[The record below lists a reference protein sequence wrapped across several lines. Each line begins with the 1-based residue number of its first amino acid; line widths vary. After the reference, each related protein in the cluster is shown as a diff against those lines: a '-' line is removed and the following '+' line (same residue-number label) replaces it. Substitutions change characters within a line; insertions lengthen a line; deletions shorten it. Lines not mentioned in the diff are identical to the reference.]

1 MLAMLWDLYLSLR
14 VNNAIRDAPENY
26 ISCIKEYENE
36 MIKWTSDV
44 LRSRYICI
52 RMSSS

>member
-1 MLAMLWDLYLSLR
+1 MRSILGLR
-14 VNNAIRDAPENY
+14 VNNAIRDAHENY

-44 LRSRYICI
+44 LRSINNFIFKCTN
-52 RMSSS
+52 